1 MPPDQLTKGAFIETI
16 INFHAPFTVS
26 TNSQIISPITSYLKK
41 TLNLSYMAI
50 GCHPQLMYVIIII
63 SLINAIPP
71 TIELYNSR
79 HGR

>member
-1 MPPDQLTKGAFIETI
+1 
-16 INFHAPFTVS
+16 
-26 TNSQIISPITSYLKK
+26 
-41 TLNLSYMAI
+41 MAI

-79 HGR
+79 HGRWFNNYSTKDRSIGPINKTIKMDSNVLEFGVKNKGQKKIYTVHAF